1 MAKTPSNPN
10 DPVLPG
16 TPPETP
22 APKQRPG
29 SLGDSDWL
37 SLIPELPQPEAGQL
51 PILPSDVDLDLE
63 SIFGG
68 ATVTPSQ
75 VGLPHPNVTTPPP
88 IGPASGWLTPAPRVT
103 PAAPSDD
110 AEGSDIFST
119 GRRKAG
125 AGSDGVRGRSSDDAT
140 GHSNIFDSPPPELDQ
155 LLGGSVDFNFP
166 AAAGSR
172 SGDASNSQATGL
184 SDDDMFLAFDQPPSE
199 LFAREDPLAGPPDDG
214 AKAVNNLMDELHL
227 PFTKAGGPK
236 YPRPAPYPGTGPTPA
251 MGPIT
256 PNSGLDFNETETG
269 ASSSNLFA
277 DLTEL
282 NNFAMNSGVDLLNP
296 DGDGVSFSPRPEA
309 ADGPES
315 SIFHK
320 RTQGSS
326 LVNMDQIPLMGSSD
340 EPTEAM
346 RYTGPDVD
354 GSSSIFQRGT
364 HPDPRGDFGSGTDSG
379 DRSGVSFGSPSRHGK
394 IVSLSTDQAGALSDD
409 AHAAIDWSLP
419 GELPAMPRPGAA
431 RDPDDSG
438 DSDADL
444 TGRDDGD
451 VHTTARMAPSSG
463 IFDVDMTKEMPLGTL
478 SGSYPAGLAQGSKSG
493 FLTPPKST
501 ASAPRS
507 AVRTP
512 RPVTPPSKTTT
523 KVVAATAPARKSRGG
538 LPWLGGT
545 AVGLMAGV
553 GVCSALYIAEVIP
566 SNSTTGNPI
575 VRTAPAGPSAV
586 PPAATAAD
594 LGDARKLLAAG
605 QAELAL
611 PAFEAVGDNAS
622 PIDLAGRGLAR
633 WQVRV
638 REMGRTGKKVE
649 VGDKFLQP
657 ALADLERT
665 VAAADQ
671 FKTPDERRTLHQAV
685 LGIGV
690 TKELTGDLAGAG
702 AYYAAAAVK
711 YPQAKGLFESA
722 ATRVKLMRAG
732 GKVALAPRDAAGLAE
747 ALVIAVTLLQTD
759 GPAAAA
765 GTDEPGLLFWDAANR
780 AAAGDYP
787 GAIAAIR
794 KARTVHEARRLAVTG
809 RGVNPLTDPVEQ
821 IFLKCCDELAAGW
834 TLRQQLY
841 TDPVAGPVFAKS
853 GVATGLRALAA
864 AAKPDPK
871 VAEQLAAA
879 QATLKAKET
888 ALAAATAKEVDL
900 GGKLTAATTD
910 AAANA
915 KAAKDKLAAADADLT
930 AANDAVAKVVAGLKA
945 GKLVAPDADA
955 ATVLKTLPEILK
967 KVASASDTAD
977 AKKAAE
983 AVAAANAQR
992 DAALV
997 ASKQADDKVKAVS
1010 AQMDAA
1016 QGETQKQLAAA
1027 KVEAEQLRATVA
1039 AERKKAADAA
1049 TLTAKAELDDQKAA
1063 YEAKLDAV
1071 TRDAKRQA
1079 EDARVQMANA
1089 RAGVAV
1095 PLMTTELIA
1104 QGQAS
1109 GLYTR
1114 AIDLYFTGRYADAE
1128 AVLTKVTQQDP
1139 ADARYWYFLG
1149 LSRLAQ
1155 EKPGAAEAF
1164 QKGAEQ
1170 EARSLPPAREL
1181 NAALEKVQGNARR
1194 TLNGFRP

>member
-10 DPVLPG
+10 DPVRPG

-37 SLIPELPQPEAGQL
+37 SLIPDLPQPEAGQL
-51 PILPSDVDLDLE
+51 PILPSDADLDLE

-88 IGPASGWLTPAPRVT
+88 IGPASGWLTPAPRVA
-103 PAAPSDD
+103 PAAPSE
-110 AEGSDIFST
+110 EGSDIFST
-119 GRRKAG
+119 GRRKSRGGSAAG
-125 AGSDGVRGRSSDDAT
+125 REQSSDDAT
-140 GHSNIFDSPPPELDQ
+140 GHSNIFDSPPAELDQ

-166 AAAGSR
+166 AAGGSR

-184 SDDDMFLAFDQPPSE
+184 SDDDMFVAIDQPPSE
-199 LFAREDPLAGPPDDG
+199 LFAREDPLGGPPDDG

-227 PFTKAGGPK
+227 PFSKTGGPK

-296 DGDGVSFSPRPEA
+296 DGDGVSFSPRPDA
-309 ADGPES
+309 TDGPES

-409 AHAAIDWSLP
+409 AQAAIDWSLP
-419 GELPAMPRPGAA
+419 GELPMPRPGKG
-431 RDPDDSG
+431 RDADDSG

-463 IFDVDMTKEMPLGTL
+463 IFDVDMTKETPLGTL

-493 FLTPPKST
+493 FLTPPKSGT
-501 ASAPRS
+501 SAPRS

-512 RPVTPPSKTTT
+512 RPAAPPAKSTVK
-523 KVVAATAPARKSRGG
+523 VAAVAAPARKSRGG

-553 GVCSALYIAEVIP
+553 GVCSALYVAELIP
-566 SNSTTGNPI
+566 SNSTTSNPI
-575 VRTAPAGPSAV
+575 VRTSPAGPPAV
-586 PPAATAAD
+586 TPAATAAD

-611 PAFEAVGDNAS
+611 AAFEAVGDNAS

-671 FKTPDERRTLHQAV
+671 FKTPDERRALHQAV

-702 AYYAAAAVK
+702 AYYAAAAMK
-711 YPQAKGLFESA
+711 YPQARGLFESA

-747 ALVIAVTLLQTD
+747 ALAIAVTLLQTD

-853 GVATGLRALAA
+853 GIATGLRALAA

-879 QATLKAKET
+879 QAALTAKET

-900 GGKLTAATTD
+900 GGKLTAATT
-910 AAANA
+910 AAAATA
-915 KAAKDKLAAADADLT
+915 KAAKEKLAAAEADLT

-945 GKLVAPDADA
+945 GKVVGPDADA
-955 ATVLKTLPEILK
+955 ATVLKNLPEVLK
-967 KVASASDTAD
+967 KVASATDSAD

-983 AVAAANAQR
+983 AVAAANGQR

-997 ASKQADDKVKAVS
+997 ASKQADDKVKAVT

-1016 QGETQKQLAAA
+1016 QGEAQKKL
-1027 KVEAEQLRATVA
+1027 
-1039 AERKKAADAA
+1039 DAA
-1049 TLTAKAELDDQKAA
+1049 TLTAKADLDEQKAA

-1155 EKPGAAEAF
+1155 EKAGAPEAF

-1181 NAALEKVQGNARR
+1181 NAALEKVQGTARR

>member
-10 DPVLPG
+10 DPVRPG

-22 APKQRPG
+22 APKPRPG
-29 SLGDSDWL
+29 SLGESEWL
-37 SLIPELPQPEAGQL
+37 SLIPDLPQPEAGKL
-51 PILPSDVDLDLE
+51 PVLPSDADLDLE
-63 SIFGG
+63 SIFAG
-68 ATVTPSQ
+68 ATVTPSR
-75 VGLPHPNVTTPPP
+75 VGLPHPNATAPPP
-88 IGPASGWLTPAPRVT
+88 IGPASGWLTPAPRAT
-103 PAAPSDD
+103 PAAPSEDG
-110 AEGSDIFST
+110 EGSDIFST
-119 GRRKAG
+119 GRSKSRG
-125 AGSDGVRGRSSDDAT
+125 GSDAAREHSSHDAT
-140 GHSNIFDSPPPELDQ
+140 GHSNIFDSPSAELDQ
-155 LLGGSVDFNFP
+155 LLGGSVDLNFSGP
-166 AAAGSR
+166 GGSR

-184 SDDDMFLAFDQPPSE
+184 SDDDMFVAFDQPPSE
-199 LFAREDPLAGPPDDG
+199 LFAAGDALAGPPDDG
-214 AKAVNNLMDELHL
+214 ANAVNDLMDELHL
-227 PFTKAGGPK
+227 PFTKPGGPN
-236 YPRPAPYPGTGPTPA
+236 YPRPYPGTGPIA
-251 MGPIT
+251 
-256 PNSGLDFNETETG
+256 PNSGLDFNEAETD

-277 DLTEL
+277 DPTER
-282 NNFAMNSGVDLLNP
+282 NAFAMNSGVDLLNP
-296 DGDGVSFSPRPEA
+296 DGDAVGFSPHPNA
-309 ADGPES
+309 ADGSDS

-326 LVNMDQIPLMGSSD
+326 LVNMDQIPLVGPGD
-340 EPTEAM
+340 GPTEAM
-346 RYTGPDVD
+346 RYAGPDVD
-354 GSSSIFQRGT
+354 GSSSIFHRDT
-364 HPDPRGDFGSGTDSG
+364 HPDPRGDFGSGADSG
-379 DRSGVSFGSPSRHGK
+379 DQSGVSFGSPPRHGK
-394 IVSLSTDQAGALSDD
+394 IVSLSTDKPGAVSDD
-409 AHAAIDWSLP
+409 ASAAIDWALP
-419 GELPAMPRPGAA
+419 GELPLPGPGGKG
-431 RDPDDSG
+431 RDADDSG

-444 TGRDDGD
+444 TGRDDGED

-463 IFDVDMTKEMPLGTL
+463 IFDVDMSREMPLGTL
-478 SGSYPAGLAQGSKSG
+478 SGSYPAGTAQGSKSG
-493 FLTPPKST
+493 FLTPPKT
-501 ASAPRS
+501 ASSPPRS
-507 AVRTP
+507 AVHRP
-512 RPVTPPSKTTT
+512 RPATPPTKSTT
-523 KVVAATAPARKSRGG
+523 KVAAVAAPVRKSRGG

-553 GVCSALYIAEVIP
+553 GVCSALYVAEVIP

-575 VRTAPAGPSAV
+575 VRTSPAGSPAV
-586 PPAATAAD
+586 APAATATD
-594 LGDARKLLAAG
+594 LVDARKLLAAG

-611 PAFEAVGDNAS
+611 PAFEAAGDNAS

-649 VGDKFLQP
+649 VGDKYLQP

-671 FKTPDERRTLHQAV
+671 FKTPDERRAVHQAV

-794 KARTVHEARRLAVTG
+794 KARTVHESRRLASTG

-841 TDPVAGPVFAKS
+841 TDPVAGPVFAES

-879 QATLKAKET
+879 QAALKAKET

-900 GGKLTAATTD
+900 GDKLTAATTD

-915 KAAKDKLAAADADLT
+915 KAAKQKLAAAEADLT
-930 AANDAVAKVVAGLKA
+930 AANDAVAKVVGGLKA
-945 GKLVAPDADA
+945 GKMVGPDADA

-967 KVASASDTAD
+967 KVASASGSAD

-983 AVAAANAQR
+983 AVAAANGQR

-997 ASKQADDKVKAVS
+997 ASKQADDKVKALT
-1010 AQMDAA
+1010 ARMDATK
-1016 QGETQKQLAAA
+1016 GETQKKLDAA
-1027 KVEAEQLRATVA
+1027 KVEAEHLRTTVA
-1039 AERKKAADAA
+1039 VERKKAADAA
-1049 TLTAKAELDDQKAA
+1049 TLTAKVELGEQKAA

-1095 PLMTTELIA
+1095 PLMTTESIA

-1128 AVLTKVTQQDP
+1128 AVLTRVTQQDP

-1155 EKPGAAEAF
+1155 EKPGAPEAF